1 MTALRS
7 MLTPFADRLRA
18 LRGWRRVVAGLLLGA
33 LAALALPPFYLVPLL
48 VPAFTG
54 LIWLLDSVD
63 DAPRRRRLGAWIGF
77 WFGFGHF
84 LVGVHWI
91 AEPLLVDPGRTA
103 WMIPF
108 ALPGL
113 AAVLALFP
121 ALTCAAIVALPLRGA
136 RFARVF
142 ALAALWTVAEFV
154 RGYVFTG
161 FPWNLMGY
169 VWFGMPAMMQVTA
182 LVGVLG
188 LSALTILAASM
199 PATLAARGPAAPRRW
214 APSLVFTLALPLAL
228 WTGGQVRLAG
238 AAEAFV
244 PDVRLRL
251 VQANIAQRDK
261 WDPALRVAHLERYV
275 SLSRLPA
282 QSPPTHVIWPET
294 AVPFLLANDPLAR
307 VRSAAAVPAG
317 GALIAGSV
325 RTTFRDD
332 ARELR
337 NALLVIDAAADVQR
351 VYDKSHLVPFGEYV
365 PLRGVLPVDKIV
377 PGQGDFVAGPGRRL
391 LEVAGLPAA
400 SPLICY
406 EAIFSGRVTPRGAR
420 PGWLLNLTN
429 DAWFGTFAGPQQHF
443 AIAMTRAVEEGLPM
457 VRAANTGISAV
468 VDPYGR
474 VIARLGIGEQG
485 VLDSG
490 LPQALAPTP
499 FARWGEVIPLI
510 VAALFLGLALMLR
523 GSRKSP

>member
-1 MTALRS
+1 
-7 MLTPFADRLRA
+7 MLTNLAERTQTLS
-18 LRGWRRVVAGLLLGA
+18 GWRRVATCLLLGA
-33 LAALALPPFYLVPLL
+33 ISALALPPFHVVPLL
-48 VPAFTG
+48 VPAFVG
-54 LIWLLDSVD
+54 LLWLLEGADMV
-63 DAPRRRRLGAWIGF
+63 PRRRRLGLWVGF

-84 LVGVHWI
+84 IVGVHWI
-91 AEPLLVDPGRTA
+91 AEPLLVDPARTA
-103 WMIPF
+103 WLIPF

-121 ALTCAAIVALPLRGA
+121 ALVCGALMLLPARAAPV
-136 RFARVF
+136 ARVF
-142 ALAALWTVAEFV
+142 ALASLWMVAEFA
-154 RGYVFTG
+154 RGIVFTG

-169 VWFGMPAMMQVTA
+169 VWAGAPSMMQVTA

-188 LSALTILAASM
+188 LGGLTVLAAGM
-199 PATLAARGPAAPRRW
+199 PAILSANGLPLVRRW
-214 APSLVFTLALPLAL
+214 GLTVAVTIVLPLAL
-228 WTGGQVRLAG
+228 WAGGQVRLAG
-238 AAEAFV
+238 AVETLV

-261 WDPALRVAHLERYV
+261 WDQNLRVAHLERHLA
-275 SLSRLPA
+275 LSRTPA
-282 QSPPTHVIWPET
+282 ELAPTHVIWPET
-294 AVPFLLANDPLAR
+294 AVPFLLANDVLAR
-307 VRSAAAVPAG
+307 IRSAAAAPPG
-317 GALIAGSV
+317 GALITGSV
-325 RTTFRDD
+325 RRAFHNDTQQ
-332 ARELR
+332 LR

-365 PLRGVLPVDKIV
+365 PLRGVLPIDKIV
-377 PGQGDFVAGPGRRL
+377 PGQGDFVAGAGRRL
-391 LEVAGLPAA
+391 LEIPGLPTV

-406 EAIFSGRVTPRGAR
+406 EAIFSGRVTPHGER

-443 AIAMTRAVEEGLPM
+443 AIASTRAVEEGLPM

-490 LPQALAPTP
+490 LPAALSSTP
-499 FARWGEVIPLI
+499 FARWGELIPLI
-510 VAALFLGLALMLR
+510 LAALFLALALALVR
-523 GSRKSP
+523 NRKSP